1 LSGYRYTKK
10 RTGKSTKGVKQATV
24 ACSTSFIHFEMIMN
38 YAEGGRRQAMNN
50 ELLTKTNGMGM
61 NPVKLIFAIL
71 AGLYF
76 LWCAWS
82 PLESRLIDGANLLI
96 HEAGHLIFRPLGE
109 FMMIAG
115 GSLFQVIMPG
125 IFVGYFIRQKN
136 YYSAAMVLFWV
147 GESIL
152 NVSVYAADSL
162 ALQLPLIGGP
172 DTIHDWNWMLGQLGM
187 LKSTPKVAGF
197 IRLVGTL
204 VILFAFFW
212 AVKSSLKNSEE
223 DEEAEFQQAD
233 DQWWRK

>member
-1 LSGYRYTKK
+1 
-10 RTGKSTKGVKQATV
+10 
-24 ACSTSFIHFEMIMN
+24 MN
-38 YAEGGRRQAMNN
+38 YAEGERLAIMNN
-50 ELLTKTNGMGM
+50 ELLTKPNALLR
-61 NPVKLIFAIL
+61 NPVKLIFACL

-76 LWCAWS
+76 LWCAWN

-115 GSLFQVIMPG
+115 GSLFQVIMPS

-172 DTIHDWNWMLGQLGM
+172 DSIHDWNWMLGQLGM
-187 LKSTPKVAGF
+187 LKATPKVAGF
-197 IRLVGTL
+197 IRLLGTL

-212 AVKSSLKNSEE
+212 ALRSSLKPD
-223 DEEAEFQQAD
+223 DEEEEIPGQQPD
-233 DQWWRK
+233 NQWWRT

>member
-1 LSGYRYTKK
+1 
-10 RTGKSTKGVKQATV
+10 
-24 ACSTSFIHFEMIMN
+24 MN
-38 YAEGGRRQAMNN
+38 YADGERVPHMNN
-50 ELLTKTNGMGM
+50 ELLTKPNALIQ
-61 NPVKLIFAIL
+61 NPLKLIFACL

-76 LWCAWS
+76 LWCAWN

-115 GSLFQVIMPG
+115 GSLFQVIMPA
-125 IFVGYFIRQKN
+125 IFVGYFIRQKKF
-136 YYSAAMVLFWV
+136 YSAAIVLFWV

-172 DTIHDWNWMLGQLGM
+172 DSIHDWNWMLGQLGM
-187 LKSTPKVAGF
+187 LKATPKVAGF
-197 IRLVGTL
+197 IRLLGTL

-212 AVKSSLKNSEE
+212 AVKSSLKTPAEE
-223 DEEAEFQQAD
+223 ELEFQQPD
-233 DQWWRK
+233 EEWWRK